1 MVMHPAV
8 IVFVYALAVAR
19 VTRLVTA
26 DKITEPLRVRL
37 MVALWART
45 ISAEEAGTFAARRY
59 PGHDMGH
66 ESSLRLSQ
74 VQKVMAIE
82 RLQDEAEAPMSVYLL
97 GCPWCA
103 SIYVAAV
110 AAPIVFWWGL
120 SPWFLVPALAL
131 AFSYITGWLA
141 GKE

>member
-1 MVMHPAV
+1 MHPAV

-19 VTRLVTA
+19 VTRLITA
-26 DKITEPLRVRL
+26 DKITEPLRTRI
-37 MVALWART
+37 MVALC
-45 ISAEEAGTFAARRY
+45 AARRY

-66 ESSLRLSQ
+66 ESTLQLGQ

-82 RLQDEAEAPMSVYLL
+82 RMQDNGEAPMSVYML

-103 SIYVAAV
+103 SIYVAAL
-110 AAPIVFWWGL
+110 AAPVVFWWGL

-131 AFSYITGWLA
+131 AFSYITGFLA

>member
-1 MVMHPAV
+1 MHPAV

-19 VTRLVTA
+19 VTRLITS
-26 DKITEPLRVRL
+26 DKITESLRTRLVVRL
-37 MVALWART
+37 WAHS
-45 ISAEEAGTFAARRY
+45 IPPEEAGEFAARRY

-66 ESSLRLSQ
+66 ESTLQLGQ

-82 RLQDEAEAPMSVYLL
+82 RMQDDAEAPLSAYLL

-110 AAPIVFWWGL
+110 AAPIIFWWGL

-131 AFSYITGWLA
+131 AFSYITGFLA